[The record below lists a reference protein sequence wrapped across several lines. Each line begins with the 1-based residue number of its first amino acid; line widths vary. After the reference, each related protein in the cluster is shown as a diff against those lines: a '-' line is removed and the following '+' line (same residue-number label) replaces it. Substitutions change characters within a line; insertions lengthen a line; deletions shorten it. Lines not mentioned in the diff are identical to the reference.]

1 MKAIEVFTSLDDVS
15 KMLDHMPSNVMFCDN
30 DYIIRYLNPKSIE
43 TLTQIEHLLP
53 LKAHEAIGKSIDLFH
68 RNPSH
73 QRKILGNPQNFP
85 HHAKIKLGD
94 EILSLVITSIAP
106 AGLMV
111 SWEVITEKENAQGIF
126 DALDRSQAKI
136 EFSTDGIVLDANQ
149 NFIQA
154 LGYQSLNEIKGQHHR
169 IFCPGQYTKTKEYE
183 EFWEQLQGGQFDAG
197 QYRRIRKDGK
207 DIWIQASYNPV
218 LDSSGRVLKVVKYAT
233 DITAQKD
240 SQMQLIKSLTDTAA
254 QLAAAGEEL
263 TATATQLN
271 KNSQQATMQASSAS
285 AGAEELLA
293 SMKTVAGSTNEMTS
307 SIREITKSTNAA
319 AAMTNESQKK
329 AQDTN
334 VIINKLG
341 KSSLEIGSV
350 VKVISS
356 IAQQTN
362 LLALNATIEAARAG
376 EAGKGFAVVANEVK
390 ELAKQTS
397 KATEEISV
405 KIGAIQKDSESAV
418 GAIND
423 ITNAINSLN
432 SVSTSISAAV
442 EEQNATTNELSR
454 IINESTAAVNEI
466 STTIR
471 DVSHGAT
478 DSTTAAG
485 QTLSAAQELAKL
497 AETLSELIKKVI
509 F

>member
-1 MKAIEVFTSLDDVS
+1 MGAKVMNAITNSDF
-15 KMLDHMPSNVMFCDN
+15 
-30 DYIIRYLNPKSIE
+30 
-43 TLTQIEHLLP
+43 
-53 LKAHEAIGKSIDLFH
+53 
-68 RNPSH
+68 
-73 QRKILGNPQNFP
+73 ILQ
-85 HHAKIKLGD
+85 
-94 EILSLVITSIAP
+94 
-106 AGLMV
+106 
-111 SWEVITEKENAQGIF
+111 
-126 DALDRSQAKI
+126 ALDRSQAMI
-136 EFSTDGIVLDANQ
+136 EFTLEGIVTNANR
-149 NFIQA
+149 NFLSA
-154 LGYQSLNEIKGQHHR
+154 LGYNSLNDIVGKHHR
-169 IFCPGQYTKTKEYE
+169 IFCSNDFANSKDYTQ
-183 EFWEQLQGGQFDAG
+183 FWIKLNEGQFQAG
-197 QYRRIRKDGK
+197 QFKRMAKDGSEV
-207 DIWIQASYNPV
+207 WIQATYNPV
-218 LDSSGRVLKVVKYAT
+218 IDSNGKVISIIKYAVNVT
-233 DITAQKD
+233 EQKQ
-240 SQMQLIKSLTDTAA
+240 SALKLIRSLTETAG

-263 TATATQLN
+263 TATAGQLN
-271 KNSQQATMQASSAS
+271 SNAQKTTMQASTAS

-319 AAMTNESQKK
+319 ANMTNESQRK

-334 VIINKLG
+334 IIINKLG

-397 KATEEISV
+397 KATEEISS
-405 KIGAIQKDSESAV
+405 KIGAIQKDSDSAV

-466 STTIR
+466 SSTIR
-471 DVSHGAT
+471 DVSQGAT
-478 DSTTAAG
+478 DSTSAST
-485 QTLSAAQELAKL
+485 QTLDAARELAVL
-497 AETLSELIKKVI
+497 AEKLSSIIKQI
-509 F
+509 NF